1 MLVPEAEPTPVV
13 VWVDPSCPWAWQT
26 SRWLRDLRDQGVIG
40 LRWRL
45 YSLELN
51 ATYRDGLSFHDA
63 AATYG
68 HALTTLAL
76 ARRERGAEGLERLY
90 VAVGERLHD
99 AKESMSPELLLA
111 AADEVGLTDLPAR
124 AAAMADLAH
133 EVTAE
138 FTAGRDASVFGV
150 PTLEVD
156 GAPPIYGPIL
166 PTAARDEEALE
177 WWMHVRW
184 LAQRA
189 DFFEL
194 KRWPRTSRPGGHG

>member
-26 SRWLRDLRDQGVIG
+26 SRWLRDLRDQGVVG

-76 ARRERGAEGLERLY
+76 ARRERGVEGFERLY

-138 FTAGRDASVFGV
+138 FTAGRDASVF
-150 PTLEVD
+150 
-156 GAPPIYGPIL
+156 YGPIL
-166 PTAARDEEALE
+166 PTAARDGEALE
-177 WWMHVRW
+177 WWTHVRW

-194 KRWPRTSRPGGHG
+194 KRWPRTSRPGAHG

>member
-1 MLVPEAEPTPVV
+1 M
-13 VWVDPSCPWAWQT
+13 
-26 SRWLRDLRDQGVIG
+26 R

-51 ATYRDGLSFHDA
+51 ATYRDGVSYHEA

-76 ARRERGAEGLERLY
+76 ARREGGADAFERLY
-90 VAVGERLHD
+90 VALGERLHD
-99 AKESMSPELLLA
+99 AKEPMSPELLVA
-111 AADEVGLTDLPAR
+111 AADEVGLTELPAR
-124 AAAMADLAH
+124 AAAIADLSQ

-138 FTAGRDASVFGV
+138 FTAGRDTSVFGV
-150 PTLEVD
+150 PTLEVE

-166 PTAARDEEALE
+166 PTAARDIEALE
-177 WWMHVRW
+177 WWTHIRW
-184 LAQRA
+184 LAQRT

-194 KRWPRTSRPGGHG
+194 KRWPRTSRPGAHG